1 MYYAPESEPNRKS
14 RVEPFAEVVV
24 CLDIGGVFC
33 GVIRQRDLPHGRT
46 EKLFQFRR

>member
-14 RVEPFAEVVV
+14 RVESFAEVVV
-24 CLDIGGVFC
+24 SLDIGGVFC
-33 GVIRQRDLPHGRT
+33 GVIRQRDLPQGRT